1 MKSNAVKKTLLI
13 VGIVVFGLLSA
24 VLIAA
29 DVVLLSALWS

>member
-13 VGIVVFGLLSA
+13 VGIAVFGLLSA

>member
-1 MKSNAVKKTLLI
+1 MNKNDDKKTLLI